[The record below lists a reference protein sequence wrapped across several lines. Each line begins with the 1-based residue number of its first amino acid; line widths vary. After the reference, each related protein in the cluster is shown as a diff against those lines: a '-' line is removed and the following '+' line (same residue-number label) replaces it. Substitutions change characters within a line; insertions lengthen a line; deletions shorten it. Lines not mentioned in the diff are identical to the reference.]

1 MNLSKLGSLEAIAF
15 IIIVMLNN
23 IVLNL
28 PKGILSQ
35 CGSSSII
42 NIIYISIIGFIFLSI
57 VLKLFNKF
65 KGYDI
70 LDISE
75 FLAGKWFKVIV
86 GILFIIYFIFVSLT
100 IIRNFSE
107 MLRLTYF
114 DKAPV
119 SFIIICFIA
128 VAVFTNRGER

>member
-15 IIIVMLNN
+15 TIIVMLNN

-28 PKGILSQ
+28 PKSILSK

-42 NIIYISIIGFIFLSI
+42 NVIYISIIGFIFLSI
-57 VLKLFNKF
+57 ILKLFKKF

-75 FLAGKWFKVIV
+75 FLGGKAFKIIV
-86 GILFIIYFIFVSLT
+86 GILS
-100 IIRNFSE
+100 
-107 MLRLTYF
+107 
-114 DKAPV
+114 
-119 SFIIICFIA
+119 
-128 VAVFTNRGER
+128 

>member
-42 NIIYISIIGFIFLSI
+42 NIY
-57 VLKLFNKF
+57 
-65 KGYDI
+65 
-70 LDISE
+70 
-75 FLAGKWFKVIV
+75 
-86 GILFIIYFIFVSLT
+86 
-100 IIRNFSE
+100 
-107 MLRLTYF
+107 LR
-114 DKAPV
+114 
-119 SFIIICFIA
+119 
-128 VAVFTNRGER
+128 